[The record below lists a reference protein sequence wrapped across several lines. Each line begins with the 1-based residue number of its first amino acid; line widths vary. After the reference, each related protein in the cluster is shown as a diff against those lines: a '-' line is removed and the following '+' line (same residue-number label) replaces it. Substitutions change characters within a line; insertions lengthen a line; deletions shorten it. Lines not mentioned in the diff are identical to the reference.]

1 MAAMPTPERSVRLL
15 LICEEPPPTS
25 RAGAPVEFG
34 LQDKAGDLQ
43 PGLKLPDGSLRFEG
57 QVRAIAGSDGR
68 LRLRGP
74 IVHGTATAPFLYLS
88 CRPASPAGQPWIFR
102 LKVPLARIDARA
114 LGRGSSVEPVTLQAR
129 IRATS
134 GGSVPLIG
142 NGWTR
147 LSESSTEKP

>member
-1 MAAMPTPERSVRLL
+1 VKPTERPIQLR
-15 LICEEPPPTS
+15 LICEAPPPTR
-25 RAGAPVEFG
+25 RAGVTVDFG

-43 PGLKLPDGSLRFEG
+43 PGLTLPDGSLRFEG
-57 QVRAIAGSDGR
+57 QVRAIAGADGR

-88 CRPASPAGQPWIFR
+88 CRPAAPPGQPWIFR
-102 LKVPLARIDARA
+102 LKVPLARIDVRA
-114 LGRGSSVEPVTLQAR
+114 LGRGAGPVTLEAR

-147 LSESSTEKP
+147 IGESATEEA

>member
-1 MAAMPTPERSVRLL
+1 MAGMSTPERPVRLR

-25 RAGAPVEFG
+25 RAGVPVEFG

-43 PGLKLPDGSLRFEG
+43 PGLTLPDGSLRFEG
-57 QVRAIAGSDGR
+57 QVRVVAGPDGM

-74 IVHGTATAPFLYLS
+74 IVHGPATAPFLYLS
-88 CRPASPAGQPWIFR
+88 CRAAAPAGQPWIFR

-114 LGRGSSVEPVTLQAR
+114 IGRNGGTAPVTLEAR

-134 GGSVPLIG
+134 GGSVGLLG
-142 NGWTR
+142 DGWTR
-147 LSESSTEKP
+147 FREPATEA